1 MAGEWVPPL
10 NAGTNP
16 ISGGGSNGLG
26 TSDAAE
32 FDLVVNGDAR
42 LTTGIG
48 VRMDPTGTGVQSSF
62 NEDSGGSYNRVVD
75 PIGAVPLIVRTEAS
89 NTAGTLFPV
98 ASAGAQQT
106 IEHDPATPTSASA
119 LSSVRRVPQSGPGTG
134 VIQFQSTAMID
145 DPSLPI
151 TLALSQGSVDESG
164 TSAGFSAGVVDSS
177 SPSVYAEAF
186 HSASIL
192 VGNNTTTKRAAQAN
206 NLAGAENSKA
216 EITLLADGGG
226 TSASATYRT
235 EHTDNAALTSY
246 AAYEALALPAAEQAR
261 LVASTVASTRSF
273 LVESTEA
280 KATLGDVATNAFPGA
295 GQYGVVLIGTPSG
308 NALRVVPMVTNPST
322 GNFQYVV

>member
-10 NAGTNP
+10 NPGTTP
-16 ISGGGSNGLG
+16 LSGGGSNGVG

-32 FDLVVNGDAR
+32 FDLVVNGDPR
-42 LTTGIG
+42 MTTGTG
-48 VRMDPTGTGVQSSF
+48 VRMDPTGAGVQSSF
-62 NEDSGGSYNRVVD
+62 NDDSGGSYNRVLD
-75 PIGAVPLIVRTEAS
+75 PVGSVPLVVRTEAS